1 MKVKS
6 ENKSKQKGKIKRAQD
21 ENVLRPEKFAGE
33 KKSRKDIRKQKKHN
47 AIATFIL
54 VAILIGI
61 CGYIS
66 VKVFFIVQTV
76 DVEGSEKYSRREIAN
91 FCAIPFGENIFNVDT
106 EYYQNALPENFT
118 YIETATVQR
127 KLPNKIKIT
136 VVDSVPTYYEETSV
150 DGGTAYTVYSQ
161 SLKPLTGTAQ
171 KPDNLIGIWVN
182 QEDENSLG
190 VFNSVVEFITDGG
203 YDKVTQINTVQT
215 DNISIEYD
223 GRITVKLGTMLD
235 MAYKLKMAYYVLHQK
250 IPDGE
255 RGVMD
260 ATDGGNVIYRMTA

>member
-1 MKVKS
+1 MKS
-6 ENKSKQKGKIKRAQD
+6 ENKSKQNSKIKKAQD

-66 VKVFFIVQTV
+66 VKVFFIVQSV

-171 KPDNLIGIWVN
+171 RTKTALAYLIR
-182 QEDENSLG
+182 L
-190 VFNSVVEFITDGG
+190 
-203 YDKVTQINTVQT
+203 
-215 DNISIEYD
+215 
-223 GRITVKLGTMLD
+223 
-235 MAYKLKMAYYVLHQK
+235 
-250 IPDGE
+250 
-255 RGVMD
+255 
-260 ATDGGNVIYRMTA
+260 

>member
-1 MKVKS
+1 M
-6 ENKSKQKGKIKRAQD
+6 
-21 ENVLRPEKFAGE
+21 
-33 KKSRKDIRKQKKHN
+33 
-47 AIATFIL
+47 
-54 VAILIGI
+54 
-61 CGYIS
+61 
-66 VKVFFIVQTV
+66 
-76 DVEGSEKYSRREIAN
+76 
-91 FCAIPFGENIFNVDT
+91 
-106 EYYQNALPENFT
+106 
-118 YIETATVQR
+118 
-127 KLPNKIKIT
+127 
-136 VVDSVPTYYEETSV
+136 
-150 DGGTAYTVYSQ
+150 YSQ

-190 VFNSVVEFITDGG
+190 VFNSVVELIADGG

-235 MAYKLKMAYYVLHQK
+235 MEYKLEMAYYVLHQK